1 MNTRTIA
8 MSLLASLL
16 AVTAGTA
23 HAQNTSPQSVRGGE
37 RWAQLDRNSDGTL
50 DRAEA
55 AGTPKL
61 SEHFDRI
68 DRDRDGRLTP
78 QETREFRQLVQSRH
92 DARRESRR
100 AMQARFNWLD
110 IDDDGALTLAE
121 IGGAAP
127 KLSERFPAID
137 GNRDGRI
144 GREEIRSYLM
154 AQREAR
160 RSAHT

>member
-1 MNTRTIA
+1 MNTRTLA
-8 MSLLASLL
+8 MPLLASLL
-16 AVTAGTA
+16 AVATATA

-61 SEHFDRI
+61 SEHFERI
-68 DRDRDGRLTP
+68 DRDRDGRLAQ
-78 QETREFRQLVQSRH
+78 QEMREFRRLSASRR
-92 DARRESRR
+92 DARQSQQR
-100 AMQARFNWLD
+100 AMQARFRWLD
-110 IDDDGALTLAE
+110 IDDDGAITLAE
-121 IGGAAP
+121 IGDAAP
-127 KLSERFPAID
+127 KLSERFGAID

-144 GREEIRSYLM
+144 VREELRAYRK

-160 RSAHT
+160 QAELT